1 MKYLVTGACGFIG
14 SNFADHVLNSDDKTQ
29 VLNVDKHTSISN
41 NFLDLK
47 HYHDPRYSEIIMDL
61 ADPSFVSRQI
71 DAPDV
76 IVHFAAESH
85 VDRSCEDVSPFI
97 SSNITATM
105 NIMNFAIKNDVP
117 IIYVSTD
124 EVYGSLGLDDAPFTE
139 QSVINPRNPYS
150 ATKASGEFLV
160 KSLANAS
167 NFKKFA
173 ITRCSNNFGHWQ
185 DRTKL
190 IPVCI
195 KQLMEGKPIPIY
207 GKGEQVRDWIHVL
220 DHCYAIEILATKLVA
235 SGGMEDTE
243 YNIGADNEWTNLDIA
258 YKLCDIIGTSRDEGV
273 EFINDPRGSAHDFR
287 YAIDSS
293 RMSSTGWSPEW
304 TNPFDESLTET
315 VEWYKRH
322 FHWIY

>member
-14 SNFADHVLNSDDKTQ
+14 SNFADYVLRYEKDSKVLNI
-29 VLNVDKHTSISN
+29 DKHTSISN

-47 HYHDPRYSEIIMDL
+47 HHNDSRYREIIVDL
-61 ADPSFVSRQI
+61 ANPLWERPMDV
-71 DAPDV
+71 PDV
-76 IVHFAAESH
+76 IIHFAAESH

-105 NIMNFAIKNDVP
+105 NIMTYAIKNEVP
-117 IIYVSTD
+117 IVYISTD
-124 EVYGSLGLDDAPFTE
+124 EVYGALGLNDDPFTE
-139 QSVINPRNPYS
+139 LTPINPRNPYS

-173 ITRCSNNFGHWQ
+173 ITRCSNNYGHWQ

-195 KQLMEGKPIPIY
+195 KQLLEGKPIPVY

-220 DHCYAIEILATKLVA
+220 DHCKAVHTIATMLI
-235 SGGMEDTE
+235 SDTMEHSE
-243 YNIGADNEWTNLDIA
+243 FNIGADNEWTNLDIA
-258 YKLCDIIGTSRDEGV
+258 KKLCDIIEVPHDKGIKFV
-273 EFINDPRGSAHDFR
+273 NDPRGNAHDFR

-293 RMSSTGWSPEW
+293 RIATTGWSPKM
-304 TNPFDESLTET
+304 TNPFDESLRET
-315 VEWYKRH
+315 VQWYTDH
-322 FHWIY
+322 THWIY